1 MIKYNHFFLKWET
14 YMRPQWVNS
23 LRPSDAY
30 MRHQPRPS
38 LVQMMACHL
47 IGAKPL
53 SEPMLYYCQLDP
65 QEQTSV
71 KLYSKFKYFHSGKC
85 IWKCYLEN
93 VSHFVSASMGYCCQV
108 TTTPTQSVHIVP
120 SVWSPGLTPAHV
132 QSLQWLSNNQ
142 QGTHCT
148 TQHRNLLQFSIYCPG
163 SHVPE
168 FNPWC

>member
-1 MIKYNHFFLKWET
+1 MHICVTNLGHHWFRWWLVTWSVPSHYLN
-14 YMRPQWVNS
+14 QCCIIVNWT
-23 LRPSDAY
+23 LRN
-30 MRHQPRPS
+30 
-38 LVQMMACHL
+38 
-47 IGAKPL
+47 KN
-53 SEPMLYYCQLDP
+53 
-65 QEQTSV
+65 SV

-108 TTTPTQSVHIVP
+108 TTTPTLSVHIVP